1 MNFIDLPQRASAR
14 GIVRLP
20 GSKSLSNRA
29 LVLAALASGATELRN
44 LLESDDTA
52 RMLDA
57 LMALGVSVTPLG
69 DCVCRVEGVGARRDA
84 QRIFPVEEAD
94 LFLGNAGTVFRTLT
108 AVLAFSG
115 GRYRLRGTPRMH
127 ERPIGDL
134 VEALR
139 ALGAAIDY
147 EGEAGYP
154 PLSIFPRR
162 LVDTKMARVRGDV
175 SSQFLSGLLIA
186 LPLIGG
192 GVSVEVEGDL
202 ISKPY
207 VDLTLSMMARFGI
220 DAAREGWRRFTVPEG
235 ATYRSPGGYSVEG
248 DASSATYFLAA
259 GAIGGGPV
267 RVEGVGKASLQGDIR
282 FADALKEMGAVVNVG
297 EDWIEAAAP
306 PEGLEGIRLDCNAI
320 PDAAMT
326 LATLALFARGETRLE
341 NIASW
346 RVKET
351 DRIAAMARE
360 LRKFGARVEEGV
372 DSIVIAPPEVFRFP
386 PEGVDTYDDHRIA
399 MCFSLAAFAG
409 LVRIKDPSCVA
420 KTFPDYFARFGEI
433 AEPFPVIAI
442 DGPSASGK
450 GTVAARVAARLGWN
464 YLDSGALYRLTA
476 LAAFRAG
483 IPFSDE
489 ARVAALAASL
499 DVEFSGE
506 SIRLSGEDVGEAIR
520 EETISSGA
528 SVVAAFSSVREAL
541 LFRQRAFRNA
551 PGLVADGRDMASVVF
566 PDARCKVFL
575 TASVYARARR
585 RYKQLIEKGISVSI
599 DILLRDMQE
608 RDARDEKRSAAP
620 LRQSEGAGLLDT
632 TDLSIEEAV
641 ERILVWPGMKAQ
653 EIDFVMDRRGAKR

>member
-1 MNFIDLPQRASAR
+1 MMNFIDLSQRASAR
-14 GIVRLP
+14 GVVRLP

-29 LVLAALASGATELRN
+29 LVLAALASGTTEIHN

-52 RMLDA
+52 RMFDA
-57 LMALGVSVTPLG
+57 LAALGVSVIPLG
-69 DCVCRVEGVGARRDA
+69 DRACRVEGVSARADA
-84 QRIFPVEEAD
+84 PRVFPVEETD

-115 GRYRLRGTPRMH
+115 GCYRLRGTSRMH

-134 VEALR
+134 VDALR
-139 ALGAAIDY
+139 SLGANIAY
-147 EGEAGYP
+147 GGAVGYP

-162 LVDTKMARVRGDV
+162 RVNAKMARVRGDV

-207 VDLTLSMMARFGI
+207 VDLTLATMARFGVG
-220 DAAREGWRRFTVPEG
+220 AACEGWRRFTVPES
-235 ATYRSPGGYSVEG
+235 ASYCSPGICSLEG

-267 RVEGVGKASLQGDIR
+267 RVEGVGKSSFQGDVR
-282 FADALKEMGAVVNVG
+282 FADALKEMGAIVDSG

-306 PEGLEGIRLDCNAI
+306 PGGLKGIRLDCNAI

-326 LATLALFARGETRLE
+326 LATVALFARGETRLE

-351 DRIAAMARE
+351 DRIAAMACE
-360 LRKFGARVEEGV
+360 LRKFGARVEEGP
-372 DSIVIAPPEVFRFP
+372 DFIAVLPPEVFRFP
-386 PEGVDTYDDHRIA
+386 TEGIDTYDDHRIA
-399 MCFSLAAFAG
+399 MCFSLVSFAG
-409 LVRIKDPSCVA
+409 IVRIKDPSCVA
-420 KTFPDYFARFGEI
+420 KTFPDYFARFSEI
-433 AEPFPVIAI
+433 AEAFPVIAI

-450 GTVAARVAARLGWN
+450 GTVAARVAEKLGWN

-476 LAAFRAG
+476 LAAERAG

-499 DVEFSGE
+499 DVEFSGD
-506 SIRLSGEDVGEAIR
+506 SIRLSGKNVGEAIR
-520 EETISSGA
+520 EESISSGA
-528 SVVAAFSSVREAL
+528 SVVAAFPSVREAL
-541 LFRQRAFRNA
+541 LWRQRAFRRA

-566 PDARCKVFL
+566 PDAGCKVFL
-575 TASVYARARR
+575 TASVDARARR
-585 RYKQLIEKGISVSI
+585 RYKQLIEKGISAKI
-599 DILLRDMQE
+599 NTLLHDMQE

-620 LRQSEGAGLLDT
+620 LRRSEDARLLDT

-641 ERILVWPGMKAQ
+641 DRISAWH
-653 EIDFVMDRRGAKR
+653 GAKG